1 MGTVLA
7 PLVLLFV
14 LVPILELFVIIQ
26 VGQAIGAWWTI
37 ALLVAGSILGSLL
50 MRAQGRAVWR
60 RFNDALRAGRPP
72 ATEVA
77 DGALVIFGGALLLT
91 PGFVTDILG
100 ILLLLPP
107 TRALVRRYLVKGVAV
122 RMVGG
127 PAAMGFEA
135 ARAYRG
141 RTRTPA
147 GGPGT
152 HGSTREDAVDGT
164 ATDVDPRRLP

>member
-1 MGTVLA
+1 MPLLFLA
-7 PLVLLFV
+7 FLVVPLVELYV
-14 LVPILELFVIIQ
+14 LIQ
-26 VGQAIGAWWTI
+26 VGQAIGALPTVAI
-37 ALLVAGSILGSLL
+37 LLADSLL
-50 MRAQGRAVWR
+50 GAALMRSQGRAAWR
-60 RFNDALRAGRPP
+60 RFLSVSRSGRVP
-72 ATEVA
+72 AREVV

-100 ILLLLPP
+100 VLLLLPP

-127 PAAMGFEA
+127 PAAMGFDA
-135 ARAYRG
+135 ARAYRA

-147 GGPGT
+147 GGSGA